1 MSVEFYRYVLTYTS
15 TDSFTYWVPVVE
27 PFESMVA
34 DKTELELELLDMFDK
49 AKGKFFYHGIELDKS
64 DFVNVYNGDLE
75 LPTIYTLDGW
85 FDLNKPRV
93 EE

>member
-1 MSVEFYRYVLTYTS
+1 MDVEFYKYVLTYTS
-15 TDSFTYWVPVVE
+15 TDSFTYWIPIVL
-27 PFESMVA
+27 PFETMEPDVA
-34 DKTELELELLDMFDK
+34 VLEVELLELIERTS
-49 AKGKFFYHGIELDKS
+49 GKFFYHGIELDKS